1 MLCPQSSVI
10 PAAYF
15 IGFFYQVSGIVVC
28 AIVIA
33 PQSCALTG
41 ASSHVFAE
49 ISIYSFAN
57 YG

>member
-1 MLCPQSSVI
+1 MLCSQSSVI
-10 PAAYF
+10 SASSF
-15 IGFFYQVSGIVVC
+15 IDFFYQVSGIVVR

-33 PQSCALTG
+33 PLSCALAG
-41 ASSHVFAE
+41 ASLHVFAE